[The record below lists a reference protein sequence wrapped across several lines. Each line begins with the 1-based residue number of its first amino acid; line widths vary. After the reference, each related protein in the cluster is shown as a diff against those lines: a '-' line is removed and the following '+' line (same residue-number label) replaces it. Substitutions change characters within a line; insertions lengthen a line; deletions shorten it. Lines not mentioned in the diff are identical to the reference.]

1 MNKSTKTM
9 LGIIACLVI
18 IAGILIPVT
27 LSSLNGESNSSSS
40 SLSSDTVTAVESSSN
55 VQVTY
60 TSSEESGT
68 YTNYNAKI
76 NLDNMEVEGSG
87 VSISGTTIKVTSA
100 GTYYFS
106 GTAEDANIVVEA
118 DKNADVVL
126 VFENANITSTKTAV
140 INGVKAKTITVNLAS
155 GSTNTFTDSSTYT
168 VFTEDDEPNATVFS
182 KTDLVINGSGK
193 LIINSNYED
202 GIVSKD
208 TLRIVGANIEIT
220 AKDDGIRGKDYTAI
234 KNSTITIKSG
244 GDGIKSTNTDDTS
257 LGYVLIEDST
267 INITAENDGIQ
278 AETVLTMTNS
288 DINIK
293 TTGDTSKKDTDGNTI
308 SSKGLKAG
316 TEITINSGNITVNSS
331 DDSIHSNSYV
341 IINGGTITL
350 TSGDDGIHA
359 DNNILINDG
368 TIKITKSYEG
378 IESSYIKIN
387 GGDISVVA
395 SDDGINVAGGNDSS
409 SMGRPGANTFSV
421 QSSGRELVINGG
433 TISVV
438 ADGDGLDSNGAITIN
453 GGDITV
459 FGAVNGGNGALD
471 YDEKCTVNGGSLIVY
486 GANGM
491 WQNPSTDSTQYSIA
505 FSNTGSV
512 GDKIEL
518 KDSNGNT
525 VASFTATKAYGMIC
539 FSNSSLTKGE
549 TYTLYVNGT
558 AKASQELTSIVTSNG
573 TSSGSMMNGG
583 GKGQMRK

>member
-155 GSTNTFTDSSTYT
+155 ESTNTFTDSSTYT

-293 TTGDTSKKDTDGNTI
+293 TTGDKERYRWKYN
-308 SSKGLKAG
+308 
-316 TEITINSGNITVNSS
+316 
-331 DDSIHSNSYV
+331 
-341 IINGGTITL
+341 
-350 TSGDDGIHA
+350 
-359 DNNILINDG
+359 
-368 TIKITKSYEG
+368 
-378 IESSYIKIN
+378 
-387 GGDISVVA
+387 
-395 SDDGINVAGGNDSS
+395 
-409 SMGRPGANTFSV
+409 
-421 QSSGRELVINGG
+421 
-433 TISVV
+433 
-438 ADGDGLDSNGAITIN
+438 
-453 GGDITV
+453 
-459 FGAVNGGNGALD
+459 
-471 YDEKCTVNGGSLIVY
+471 
-486 GANGM
+486 
-491 WQNPSTDSTQYSIA
+491 
-505 FSNTGSV
+505 
-512 GDKIEL
+512 
-518 KDSNGNT
+518 
-525 VASFTATKAYGMIC
+525 
-539 FSNSSLTKGE
+539 
-549 TYTLYVNGT
+549 
-558 AKASQELTSIVTSNG
+558 
-573 TSSGSMMNGG
+573 
-583 GKGQMRK
+583 